1 MVRFYVNRIK
11 SGKMT
16 LNDVPIRWRDAVRR
30 EMEDGA

>member
-16 LNDVPIRWRDAVRR
+16 LNDATQRWRDAVKR